1 MSVRRGRLGATSMLV
16 PPRPACHWRPLPTHF
31 TRRLPK
37 LDFISVSKRR
47 VYEHVS
53 DNNLVQPGAWTSP
66 HLDTESTHTHN
77 QTWPWAPDATQE
89 TRRQVATRQVLCGA
103 RLGPTGSR
111 ARQTPCWQPPSVQR
125 AKGDPRSLRQP
136 HRKQGQPPRGWS
148 PGPRTPAVG
157 GRHGAGL
164 AAHMLIFPGLR
175 LKKKTF
181 SVPTRFKASIS

>member
-1 MSVRRGRLGATSMLV
+1 MRRGRLGATSTPV
-16 PPRPACHWRPLPTHF
+16 PPQPACHWRPLPTHF

-37 LDFISVSKRR
+37 LDFISVSERR

-53 DNNLVQPGAWTSP
+53 DNNPVQPVVWTSP
-66 HLDTESTHTHN
+66 HLDTESTHTHTIRRGRGP
-77 QTWPWAPDATQE
+77 QTL
-89 TRRQVATRQVLCGA
+89 RRRHADRRRRGECCV
-103 RLGPTGSR
+103 GPTGPR
-111 ARQTPCWQPPSVQR
+111 ARRTPCWQPPSVQR

-136 HRKQGQPPRGWS
+136 HRKQGQPPRGRS
-148 PGPRTPAVG
+148 PGPRTPAAG

-164 AAHMLIFPGLR
+164 AAHTLVFPGLR